1 MALQITIINTP
12 EHCFYFFLSMHHLLQ
27 SQEIQMRQG
36 RRVQTQDKVHIQAEG
51 RIPNLHTGCDNLA
64 SSSPRS
70 MYI

>member
-1 MALQITIINTP
+1 
-12 EHCFYFFLSMHHLLQ
+12 
-27 SQEIQMRQG
+27 
-36 RRVQTQDKVHIQAEG
+36 VHIQAEG